1 MFSYGAVSSLQ
12 DHSKC
17 FTLHPLA
24 DLFIQTPSQLLWKAF
39 SCVHEYQ
46 GETGAKEG
54 RRRVEAMEVRETGGK
69 EGRRRVEAMGVRE
82 TGAKEGRRRVEAMGL
97 RETGGKVSR
106 GKVTVAQFSQETGGK
121 GDWLMGERENDNSLP
136 GEKAAGHNVMEGI

>member
-12 DHSKC
+12 DRSKC

-54 RRRVEAMEVRETGGK
+54 RRRVEAM
-69 EGRRRVEAMGVRE
+69 GV
-82 TGAKEGRRRVEAMGL
+82 

-136 GEKAAGHNVMEGI
+136 GDKAAGHNVMEGIQWKRYQFQMLNFRRVNLTIQDR